1 MIQTF
6 IVTGASRGLGL
17 EFIKKLAARGDIIF
31 ACARNLQGAK
41 ELQTLVDNK
50 KVFGIQLDANSA
62 ESIKSA
68 AAEIAFQG
76 TRRRRRVDQQ
86 RWYSCA
92 ELNKLFETNVIG
104 VNEVT
109 KALVPIL
116 RKRGQDKMKKVINVS
131 SILGSIDHMTDDKA
145 WGFSVAYCVSKA
157 AVNILTKMTANK
169 LVKENFLVYAS
180 HPGWCQT
187 ELGGN
192 GAPVTP
198 ADSIRGQLAKIDS
211 LTLKDN
217 GEFFN

>member
-50 KVFGIQLDANSA
+50 KAPEGADVLINNAGIRGNEGLDFENTS
-62 ESIKSA
+62 S
-68 AAEIAFQG
+68 
-76 TRRRRRVDQQ
+76 
-86 RWYSCA
+86 A